1 MGRGFVYRAG
11 MMAAIGG
18 FLFGY
23 DLGVISGVLV
33 TDSFNDFFQP
43 MSSMKQGLIVSMLM
57 LGCFVGSL
65 ISGVTTERIGRKFT
79 IMAAS
84 LVFIVGAML
93 QCLASDIVMLYIG
106 RLVGGLGVGHLSMTV
121 PMYLSE
127 ISPPEVR
134 GRLVS
139 LQQMSVTLGVAISFW
154 IDYACGQLPEEL
166 VWRVPLGIQA
176 LPAIVL
182 LVGSLF
188 LPYSPRW
195 LMSKG
200 REELAQ
206 KTLVKLRGGDVA
218 EELAGIRE
226 SLQQTQSSYANLF
239 RHPHSKRMVRGI
251 GIQFMHQMSGII
263 AIIYYAPII
272 FQNSGLDGHRASLA
286 GAGDQWSSARDV
298 YDPGNPVCRSVGTAS
313 NADGGG
319 PGHGHLHGSGSPS
332 YGGVPDFRPPAPRRQ
347 LPDNHVH
354 LHLCWRFLVHLGTG
368 GMDLPLRDL
377 PPTHPGTGHL
387 HHHRHQP
394 ADELPGW
401 AVHADPQGEAGVD
414 HLRFL
419 FGGGSCHVRH
429 CLLLLPRDQ
438 GALHRGHGHRVWH
451 QACQHLPHRRKA
463 QGLIQSHQ

>member
-272 FQNSGLDGHRASLA
+272 FQNSGLDGHRASLLAQGINGLVHVTCTIPAILYVDRWGRRPMLMA
-286 GAGDQWSSARDV
+286 GALVMATSMGAVALLTGAFQISDHQHPVASYLTIMFIFIFVGAFSCTWGPVGWIYPSEIFPQPIRARAISITTATNLLMNYLVGLFMPILREKLGWIIYVFFSGVGLAMFATV
-298 YDPGNPVCRSVGTAS
+298 YFFFPETRGRSIEDMDIVFGTK
-313 NADGGG
+313 
-319 PGHGHLHGSGSPS
+319 
-332 YGGVPDFRPPAPRRQ
+332 PA
-347 LPDNHVH
+347 N
-354 LHLCWRFLVHLGTG
+354 TY
-368 GMDLPLRDL
+368 
-377 PPTHPGTGHL
+377 PTVEKL
-387 HHHRHQP
+387 K
-394 ADELPGW
+394 D
-401 AVHADPQGEAGVD
+401 
-414 HLRFL
+414 
-419 FGGGSCHVRH
+419 
-429 CLLLLPRDQ
+429 
-438 GALHRGHGHRVWH
+438 
-451 QACQHLPHRRKA
+451 
-463 QGLIQSHQ
+463 